1 MKKEKSVGALKGRG
15 IGIGRRRQS
24 EFELTGYFKGRT
36 LEVEAMKK
44 PGVKTGLSRFQP
56 KRFLRFAFGVAVLK
70 DRFPALH
77 LL

>member
-36 LEVEAMKK
+36 LEVGAMKK
-44 PGVKTGLSRFQP
+44 PGVKTGLSRCA
-56 KRFLRFAFGVAVLK
+56 LGMSAF
-70 DRFPALH
+70 
-77 LL
+77 